1 MHCFVCHRN
10 VQIQDLQ
17 QKICDADQGKGLK
30 IKLLYT
36 VHSRSCNLNWLRTML
51 LLVYLVTESEVW
63 LWAAQ
68 DGEWGKSLE
77 FMMTVDVM
85 WKLLAFCI
93 HRLAIV
99 SPQKRKKNERESKE
113 CDLFKSKLSCLL
125 QCVDREQRW
134 QVHVGESA
142 HHDGSQVRTQM
153 AAGTGNIKQALT
165 ENLSF
170 QICSLKNKK
179 L

>member
-1 MHCFVCHRN
+1 MSGTRRGVGKVFGVRDDSGCHVKAASILHTQTGNCF
-10 VQIQDLQ
+10 
-17 QKICDADQGKGLK
+17 
-30 IKLLYT
+30 
-36 VHSRSCNLNWLRTML
+36 S
-51 LLVYLVTESEVW
+51 TEKKE
-63 LWAAQ
+63 
-68 DGEWGKSLE
+68 
-77 FMMTVDVM
+77 
-85 WKLLAFCI
+85 
-93 HRLAIV
+93 
-99 SPQKRKKNERESKE
+99 KRERESKE
-113 CDLFKSKLSCLL
+113 YDLFKSKLSCLL